1 MAKLR
6 GYIVVICFLIFGI
19 GTIVMGNIVFPLIK
33 LLLPK
38 KYKLNTYSSV
48 IRQSWKF
55 FVKFL
60 IFIKIIDVKVKDIE
74 KIKNIKNSIIVST
87 HPSFIDGVV
96 LISLIPQT
104 TCLVAERLSTNFITK
119 NIVNTMFIISG
130 KSLDSIVHDSVKMLD
145 NNFNVLIFPSGR
157 RHKANEYPKIR
168 KGAALL
174 AIKSK
179 KDIVPI
185 RLTTNT
191 NFLQINEPVHK
202 PVEKQVEYLVET
214 LPKINVLD
222 YINKYNDDELVQK
235 REISKEISKQLYNK

>member
-1 MAKLR
+1 MARFR
-6 GYIVVICFLIFGI
+6 GFIVVICFFIFGV
-19 GTIVMGNIVFPLIK
+19 GTIIMGNIIFPLIK
-33 LLLPK
+33 IILPEK
-38 KYKLNTYSSV
+38 WKFSAYSTV
-48 IRQSWKF
+48 IRHSWSF

-60 IFIKIIDVKVKDIE
+60 VSIKIIDVKVKDIE

-96 LISLIPQT
+96 LISLIPKT

-130 KSLDSIVHDSVKMLD
+130 KSLDSIVDDSIKMLD
-145 NNFNVLIFPSGR
+145 NDFNVLIFPSGR

-191 NFLQINEPVHK
+191 DFLQINEPVYK
-202 PVEKQVEYLVET
+202 PVEKQVGYLVDV
-214 LPKINVLD
+214 LPKISVMD
-222 YINKYNDDELVQK
+222 YIDNYNNDELVQK